1 MKKEQFVFIHI
12 PKCGGNSITSDHF
25 RNFSHDLRNENF
37 KYFKDSYERSLSKFS
52 FTFVRNPW
60 DRLVSSYEY
69 LKNGGNCTLDAEDY
83 LNLFSKYKNFKE
95 MVLNWEEVFFDQIHF
110 KSQSDWICD
119 NDGNIIVDFVGK
131 FENLQQDFDIVCDRM
146 QIPRKKLPHTNKT
159 NHKHY
164 TEYYDDEIREIV
176 AKKYARDIEY
186 FGYKFGE

>member
-83 LNLFSKYKNFKE
+83 LNLFSKYENFKE

>member
-1 MKKEQFVFIHI
+1 MKEQFVFVHI
-12 PKCGGNSITSDHF
+12 PKCGGISIYSDEFIYFHHNL
-25 RNFSHDLRNENF
+25 RDKNFV
-37 KYFKDSYERSLSKFS
+37 YFKDSLERKGAEFS
-52 FTFVRNPW
+52 FAFVRNPW
-60 DRLVSSYEY
+60 DRLVSAYEY
-69 LKNGGNCTLDAEDY
+69 LKNGGICPLDAEDY
-83 LNLFSKYKNFKE
+83 LNLFSKYENFKE

-164 TEYYDDEIREIV
+164 TKYYNDEIREIV

>member
-1 MKKEQFVFIHI
+1 MKEQFVFVHI
-12 PKCGGNSITSDHF
+12 PKCGGVSIYSDEFIYFHHNL
-25 RNFSHDLRNENF
+25 RDKNFV
-37 KYFKDSYERSLSKFS
+37 YFKDSLERKGAEFS
-52 FTFVRNPW
+52 FAFVRNPW
-60 DRLVSSYEY
+60 DRLVSAYEY
-69 LKNGGNCTLDAEDY
+69 LKNGGICPLDAEDY
-83 LNLFSKYKNFKE
+83 LNLFSKYENFKE

-131 FENLQQDFDIVCDRM
+131 FENLQQDFDIVCDRIQM
-146 QIPRKKLPHTNKT
+146 PRKKLPHVNKT
-159 NHKHY
+159 NRKHY